1 MEEQE
6 RFNRMVR
13 DTLAGY
19 GVEVD
24 DTDLAVLGAIE
35 QVYGPERNAL
45 LAADLSDVEPEH
57 DFDPG
62 RAPSRQGR
70 TS

>member
-1 MEEQE
+1 MEEQQ

-24 DTDLAVLGAIE
+24 DTDLAVLGAVERI
-35 QVYGPERNAL
+35 YGPERNAL
-45 LAADLSDVEPEH
+45 LVADLSDVEPEH
-57 DFDPG
+57 DLDPS

-70 TS
+70 PS

>member
-6 RFNRMVR
+6 RFNRMAR

-19 GVEVD
+19 GVELD
-24 DTDLAVLGAIE
+24 DTDLAVIGAIE
-35 QVYGPERNAL
+35 QVYGPESKAL

-57 DFDPG
+57 DFDPS
-62 RAPSRQGR
+62 RAPSRRGR
-70 TS
+70 PD